1 MGGEEDILGGAMNM
15 AATGVG
21 LGIMTMGAMVPI
33 TIMKKMAQDGV
44 STNVKGTNG
53 KKKKMKVQ
61 IPKINVS
68 TKMPSAKIKK
78 FKLK

>member
-1 MGGEEDILGGAMNM
+1 MGGAEDALGGAMDM

-21 LGIMTMGAMVPI
+21 LGVMTMGAMVPI

-44 STNVKGTNG
+44 TANVKGTKG
-53 KKKKMKVQ
+53 KKKKVQ
-61 IPKINVS
+61 VKLPKLNVS
-68 TKMPSAKIKK
+68 TKMPSAKVKK